1 MPGMAITL
9 CPLGSATNTKPH
21 SSHRGDA
28 TDTVRYLRDISHPE
42 TVTPAD
48 STRLLQTFDKVREAT
63 TSDPTMFRLLET
75 IEDGMPD
82 TKLQLSPYLREYFNF
97 REHLSTTD
105 GVVLYKDRVLIPPV
119 LREDILKALHAAHQ
133 GVTSMTARANVSIF
147 WPGITTDIARLRNS
161 CMDCNRIS
169 PSQPNAPPT
178 TPVDP
183 EFPFQCICADYF
195 TYKGAHYL
203 IIVDRYSNWPII
215 KKTSGGAAGLVKSL
229 WEEFITYGIAEELA
243 SDGGPEF
250 VATETQEFL
259 KSTPPIISGVPA
271 FQLQG

>member
-1 MPGMAITL
+1 M
-9 CPLGSATNTKPH
+9 
-21 SSHRGDA
+21 
-28 TDTVRYLRDISHPE
+28 
-42 TVTPAD
+42 
-48 STRLLQTFDKVREAT
+48 
-63 TSDPTMFRLLET
+63 
-75 IEDGMPD
+75 
-82 TKLQLSPYLREYFNF
+82 
-97 REHLSTTD
+97 
-105 GVVLYKDRVLIPPV
+105 LIPPV

-133 GVTSMTARANVSIF
+133 GVTSMTARANVSVF

-161 CMDCNRIS
+161 GMDCNRIS

-178 TPVDP
+178 TPVDR

-229 WEEFITYGIAEELA
+229 REEFITYGIAEELA
-243 SDGGPEF
+243 SDVGPEF

-259 KSTPPIISGVPA
+259 KSWGVRHRQWRTRIPTA
-271 FQLQG
+271 GLRLA